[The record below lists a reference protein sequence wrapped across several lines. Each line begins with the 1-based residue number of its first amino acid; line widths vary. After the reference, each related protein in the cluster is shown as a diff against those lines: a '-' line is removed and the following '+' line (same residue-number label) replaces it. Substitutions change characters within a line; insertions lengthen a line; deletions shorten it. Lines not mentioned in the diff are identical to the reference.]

1 MNDLELLKKELQEVN
16 NKQIRLQTIKDQA
29 IQQCQEIEEKYSI
42 KDEAELKALL
52 DKAEAEYQENITKA
66 TTYLV
71 DAKQALE
78 PFEGLL

>member
-29 IQQCQEIEEKYSI
+29 IQQCQEIEEKYNI

-52 DKAEAEYQENITKA
+52 DKAESEYQENITKA

-78 PFEGLL
+78 PFEGII

>member
-29 IQQCQEIEEKYSI
+29 IRQCQKIEEKYNI

-78 PFEGLL
+78 PFEGII

>member
-29 IQQCQEIEEKYSI
+29 IQQCQEIEEKYNI

-78 PFEGLL
+78 PFEGII

>member
-29 IQQCQEIEEKYSI
+29 IQQCQEIEEKYNI

-71 DAKQALE
+71 DAKQSLE
-78 PFEGLL
+78 PFEGII